1 MQSTVRQCLS
11 RAVARMPSAARS
23 MAGGGSTG
31 GKTPTYKRMR
41 GVVCA
46 QHPPNNP
53 KSPPPIVLVSCDCAH
68 EAQWPLR

>member
-1 MQSTVRQCLS
+1 MQTTVRQSLS

-46 QHPPNNP
+46 QHPPNP
-53 KSPPPIVLVSCDCAH
+53 KTPPPIVLVSSDGAH
-68 EAQWPLR
+68 DA